1 LPPDSP
7 DFLMCAPDYF
17 DVSYVINPWMVGQT
31 GKTDP
36 VWARGQWLALRDRIA
51 REAVIGLVAPQ
62 AGVPDLVFTA
72 NAGLALGRRVLMSR
86 FKTPERRAEEK
97 FFRAWFANAGFD
109 VREPPS
115 GLSFEG
121 AGDALYDSARD
132 LIWFGHGFRSD
143 AANAPAIAE
152 TFDREVAPLQ
162 LVDPRFYH
170 LDTCFCP
177 LPNGGVLYYPAA
189 FAPDSLA
196 SIEARVPVE
205 QRIAVG
211 EADALHFCCNA
222 VALDG
227 SILVNDASPELQ
239 ERLRVHGLEPILLP
253 LGEFMKAGGSAK
265 CLTLRL

>member
-1 LPPDSP
+1 
-7 DFLMCAPDYF
+7 MCAPDYF

-36 VWARGQWLALRDRIA
+36 VAARGQWLALHHRIA
-51 REAVIGLVAPQ
+51 REAEIGLVAPQ
-62 AGVPDLVFTA
+62 AGLPDLVFTA

-86 FKTPERRAEEK
+86 FKTPERSGEEQ

-109 VREPPS
+109 VREPPP

-121 AGDALYDSARD
+121 AGDALHDSARD

-143 AANAPAIAE
+143 AANAEAIAT
-152 TFDREVAPLQ
+152 TFDREIVPLQ

-177 LPNGGVLYYPAA
+177 LPDGALLYFPPA
-189 FAPDSLA
+189 FAARSLEA
-196 SIEARVPVE
+196 IEARTPAAK
-205 QRIAVG
+205 RIAVG

-222 VALDG
+222 VALDQA
-227 SILVNDASPELQ
+227 ILLNDASPELQ
-239 ERLRVHGLEPILLP
+239 QQLRAHGLEPILLP
-253 LGEFMKAGGSAK
+253 LGEFLKAGGAAK